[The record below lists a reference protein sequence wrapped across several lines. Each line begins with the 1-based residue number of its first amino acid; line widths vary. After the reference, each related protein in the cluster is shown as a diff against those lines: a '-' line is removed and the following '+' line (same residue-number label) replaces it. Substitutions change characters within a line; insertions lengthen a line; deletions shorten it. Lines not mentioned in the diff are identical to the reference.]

1 MCSPLYEYKR
11 PRIGSEL
18 MYKHDFPAEITQ
30 SAKIYGENCWLFGC
44 STVGKVRTFN

>member
-1 MCSPLYEYKR
+1 
-11 PRIGSEL
+11 

-44 STVGKVRTFN
+44 STVGKVRTFNKRFYGVVYYFILYK